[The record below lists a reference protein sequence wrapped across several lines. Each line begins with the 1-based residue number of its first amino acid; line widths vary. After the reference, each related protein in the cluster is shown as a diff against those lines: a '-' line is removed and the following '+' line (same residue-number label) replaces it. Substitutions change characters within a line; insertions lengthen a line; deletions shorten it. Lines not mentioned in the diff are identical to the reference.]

1 MPEGA
6 AKALP
11 LLERALVLEADYST
25 AHGLL
30 ACCHEFLFTRA
41 GFRTEN
47 RDAAIRHA
55 HAAITHGRDDAMA
68 LALGAFIIAMVAH
81 DRVTAFESFEQ
92 AIAVSPSSP
101 LTFFLGG
108 LALAYG
114 CEAERAIDWADAPFV

>member
-1 MPEGA
+1 
-6 AKALP
+6 
-11 LLERALVLEADYST
+11 
-25 AHGLL
+25 
-30 ACCHEFLFTRA
+30 
-41 GFRTEN
+41 
-47 RDAAIRHA
+47 
-55 HAAITHGRDDAMA
+55 MA